1 MPFFQPLLNP
11 IGFGAS
17 DFIEL
22 ALAIFLIALA
32 LLRSWAAPAA
42 CRLAEKTG
50 WCMLLLAVL
59 PVALRL
65 ALLPHHP
72 APQPQ
77 IYDEFSHLLVAD
89 TLRHFRLAN
98 PAHPLHQFFETFF
111 VLQEPTYSSIYPI
124 GQGLA
129 LALGW
134 TLLGHPWGGV
144 IVPMAAFCSLCYWML
159 RGWTTPGWALVGGLL
174 AVCEFGPLNLWM
186 NCYWGGGLAA
196 AAGCLTFGA
205 LPRLR
210 ERGRVRDGAL
220 LGIGVGIHLLTRQYE
235 SIFLVLSVALFFAPT
250 LRNRDRTRQLLRPAA
265 AAALVALCAISAT
278 LAQNKSVTG
287 SWITLP
293 EALSQYQDGVPAS
306 LTFQAIPVPHRELTP
321 QQQLDYKMQV
331 SFRQS
336 ATETLRTYLL
346 RLEYRVRYYR
356 FFFYA
361 PLYLALLA
369 FAVTVRELRFVWVLV
384 TPLLFALGVNFFP
397 AFQFH
402 YVAAC
407 TCLFVLVSVEGLRH
421 LSRLQILGWSAG
433 REAAQLLVALC
444 AAQFLFWYTLHVFDE
459 RDFSEAMR
467 NYETWDAI
475 NHAAPDQRV
484 LIRERLTRAPG
495 KQLVFVHYWPGH
507 IFQNEWVYNAADIDG
522 SRVVWARDLS
532 AEEDEKLRRYY
543 PDRTAW
549 LLEPDARP
557 PRLSP
562 YEPPPAKPAQ
572 PAKPAKKM
580 KLEQV
585 H

>member
-17 DFIEL
+17 DFIES
-22 ALAIFLIALA
+22 ALAIFLVGLI
-32 LLRSWAAPAA
+32 LLRPWTGPALSRFA
-42 CRLAEKTG
+42 GKTG
-50 WCMLLLAVL
+50 WCMALLAAL
-59 PVALRL
+59 PIVLRL

-72 APQPQ
+72 APTPQ

-98 PAHPLHQFFETFF
+98 PAHPMHQFFETFF

-129 LALGW
+129 LAIGW
-134 TLLGHPWGGV
+134 TLFGHPWAGV
-144 IVPMAAFCSLCYWML
+144 ILPAAAFCALCYWML
-159 RGWTTPGWALVGGLL
+159 RGWTTPGWALAGGLL
-174 AVCEFGPLNLWM
+174 AVCEFGPLSLWM

-196 AAGCLTFGA
+196 AAGCLVFGA
-205 LPRLR
+205 LPRLQ
-210 ERGRVRDGAL
+210 ERARFRDGAL
-220 LGIGVGIHLLTRQYE
+220 LGTGLGIHLLTRQFE
-235 SIFLVLSVALFFAPT
+235 SIFLVLSVIVFFAPA
-250 LRNRDRTRQLLRPAA
+250 LRKLEEVRRLWRPIA
-265 AAALVALCAISAT
+265 AAALVALCAVGIT
-278 LAQNKSVTG
+278 LAQNKQVTG
-287 SWITLP
+287 SWTTLP
-293 EALSQYQDGVPAS
+293 EALSQYQYGVPAS
-306 LTFQAIPVPHRELTP
+306 LTFQAIPVPHRALTP

-336 ATETLRTYLL
+336 ANETVETYLL

-369 FAVTVRELRFVWVLV
+369 FVVTVRTFRFAWVPATL
-384 TPLLFALGVNFFP
+384 LLFALGVNFFP

-407 TCLFVLVSVEGLRH
+407 TCLFVLMCVEGLRQ
-421 LSRLQILGWSAG
+421 LSRLRILNWLAG
-433 REAAQLLVALC
+433 REAAQLLLALC
-444 AAQFLFWYTLHVFDE
+444 AAQFLFWYAMHIFDGQE
-459 RDFSEAMR
+459 FSREMR

-475 NHAAPDQRV
+475 NHELPDGRAA
-484 LIRERLTRAPG
+484 IREELMRMPG
-495 KQLVFVHYWPGH
+495 KQLVFVRYWPGH

-522 SRVVWARDLS
+522 SRVVWARDLGP
-532 AEEDEKLRRYY
+532 EEDEKLRRYL

-549 LLEPDARP
+549 LVEPDARP
-557 PRLSP
+557 PRLGP
-562 YEPPPAKPAQ
+562 YEPPPEKPKE
-572 PAKPAKKM
+572 PPKPSNKM
-580 KLEQV
+580 ELEQV

>member
-1 MPFFQPLLNP
+1 
-11 IGFGAS
+11 
-17 DFIEL
+17 
-22 ALAIFLIALA
+22 
-32 LLRSWAAPAA
+32 
-42 CRLAEKTG
+42 
-50 WCMLLLAVL
+50 VL
-59 PVALRL
+59 PFALRL

-72 APQPQ
+72 APEPR

-196 AAGCLTFGA
+196 AAGCLAFGA
-205 LPRLR
+205 LPRLL

-235 SIFLVLSVALFFAPT
+235 SIFLVLSVALFFAST
-250 LRNRDRTRQLLRPAA
+250 LRNRERTRQLLRPAA
-265 AAALVALCAISAT
+265 AAALVALCALGVT

-287 SWITLP
+287 SWVTLP
-293 EALSQYQDGVPAS
+293 EALSQYQYGVPAS
-306 LTFQAIPVPHRELTP
+306 LTFQPIPVPHRELTP

-407 TCLFVLVSVEGLRH
+407 TCLFVLMSVEGLRQ
-421 LSRLQILGWSAG
+421 LS
-433 REAAQLLVALC
+433 
-444 AAQFLFWYTLHVFDE
+444 
-459 RDFSEAMR
+459 
-467 NYETWDAI
+467 
-475 NHAAPDQRV
+475 
-484 LIRERLTRAPG
+484 
-495 KQLVFVHYWPGH
+495 
-507 IFQNEWVYNAADIDG
+507 
-522 SRVVWARDLS
+522 
-532 AEEDEKLRRYY
+532 
-543 PDRTAW
+543 
-549 LLEPDARP
+549 
-557 PRLSP
+557 
-562 YEPPPAKPAQ
+562 
-572 PAKPAKKM
+572 
-580 KLEQV
+580 
-585 H
+585 